1 MICSTVRKVIPRQ
14 RAPTQRIREILP
26 VAHDVAELRYL
37 LSEAFDWGSVQA
49 RLTEIRH
56 HYCDAFMDGKA
67 GERAAIVIVEA
78 LG

>member
-1 MICSTVRKVIPRQ
+1 H
-14 RAPTQRIREILP
+14 E
-26 VAHDVAELRYL
+26 VAELRYL